1 MKYNILYIALAA
13 GVLLTSSCTD
23 FLTEAPKLSQSDELT
38 LSNYN
43 GLNLSTAGI
52 YSPLASSNWY
62 GQGFILINELKTSNG
77 KKLIGTLYDSNR
89 CVSHYQVSW
98 NENNTSG
105 LWGTAYY
112 TIVNA
117 SEIIDHLGNAESEA
131 NVSEQDIKNL
141 EAECRFI
148 RALAHFDLVR
158 TYAQPYCYTADAS
171 HLGVP
176 VVLHKDPSGNP
187 ARNTVKEVYDAV
199 IEDLLAAESLIDPEY
214 RRSGAI
220 DETATVTVYAI
231 QALLARVYL
240 YSEQWQ
246 QAADYATKVI
256 DSKEFKLW
264 NSESFAKIGKDGAI
278 PYTKGSHSIDGKDE
292 VIFEVFDDVT
302 NDYNLSLESLANLC
316 APNAYGDAGATDQ
329 LINLFEDA
337 DARKKLFVDDSFGQK
352 EADGVHWS
360 AKYLGKD
367 ESTPAVNN
375 TIVLRLSEMHL
386 IRAEAVALHGATSKV
401 SAVDDLKAIAERMG
415 ATAQNATASGI
426 ALERIKEFNWEG
438 HLWFDLGRTK
448 QNMTRTDETKTG
460 VIASIEWGSK
470 YFAMPI
476 PYSQIKVSNGVL
488 VQNEGY

>member
-1 MKYNILYIALAA
+1 MKNKFIYIALSA
-13 GVLLTSSCTD
+13 VSLLACSCSD
-23 FLTEAPKLSQSDELT
+23 FLTEAPKTSQSDELT

-43 GLNLSTAGI
+43 GLNNSTVGI
-52 YSPLASSNWY
+52 YAPLASANWY
-62 GQGFILINELKTSNG
+62 GGDMITVNTLKTLEG
-77 KKLIGTLYDSNR
+77 KKNIGTPYDSGR
-89 CVSHYQVSW
+89 CADEYKVLWTSS
-98 NENNTSG
+98 NTTA

-112 TIVNA
+112 TIMSA
-117 SEIIDHLGNAESEA
+117 SEVIDHLGNAEGES

-158 TYAQPYCYTADAS
+158 TYAQPYCYTSDAS

-214 RRSGAI
+214 RRSGVA

-256 DSKEFKLW
+256 DSKKFKLW
-264 NSESFAKIGKDGAI
+264 GAKNFDDPEKS
-278 PYTKGSHSIDGKDE
+278 PYVSDSHKIDGTDE
-292 VIFEVFDDVT
+292 VIFEVYDKMT
-302 NDYNLSLESLANLC
+302 NDYYQGINGLYNLC
-316 APNAYGDAGATDQ
+316 SPRGYGDGGATEQ
-329 LINLFEDA
+329 LIKLFEES
-337 DARKKLFVDDSFGQK
+337 DARAKLFVDSSYGDNDAPGLL
-352 EADGVHWS
+352 WS
-360 AKYLGKD
+360 AKYIGKGD
-367 ESTPAVNN
+367 GSPDANN
-375 TIVLRLSEMHL
+375 IIVLRLSEMHL

-401 SAVDDLKAIAERMG
+401 SAVDDLKAIAERVG

-476 PYSQIKVSNGVL
+476 PYSQIQVSNGVL